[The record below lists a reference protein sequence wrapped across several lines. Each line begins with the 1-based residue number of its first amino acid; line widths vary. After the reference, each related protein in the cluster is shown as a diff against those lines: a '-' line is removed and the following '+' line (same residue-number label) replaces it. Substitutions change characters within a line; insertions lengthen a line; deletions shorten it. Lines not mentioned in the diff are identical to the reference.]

1 MTREHYRGQVDW
13 ISVQMVQRWREQID
27 QRAQALPTSVI
38 QIQGAPLLPT
48 PLLGSGSP
56 SVDSSADPS
65 EFQWLTEKLKSN
77 TRMELADI
85 KKCVQLLIK
94 DGIDS
99 ESILADLSPDE
110 FTIEYLKSIGIIS
123 LGARQQLLRIHQSL
137 VKQHGIQAP
146 SSQNAG
152 PTTTDNKIVHP
163 ADARKMAALEKEMLD
178 KTKAANET
186 AQKAVK
192 TAAET
197 KSMLDAFVEATG
209 VGAGGQM
216 QDAVR
221 TKDGEIKITMTSP
234 ATEQRLDTLGS
245 SVAVIREEHEQ
256 QIQDHDE
263 RLARLER
270 RNNKNKCCT
279 VS

>member
-1 MTREHYRGQVDW
+1 
-13 ISVQMVQRWREQID
+13 
-27 QRAQALPTSVI
+27 
-38 QIQGAPLLPT
+38 
-48 PLLGSGSP
+48 
-56 SVDSSADPS
+56 
-65 EFQWLTEKLKSN
+65 LTEKLKAN
-77 TRMELADI
+77 TRMKLADI

-123 LGARQQLLRIHQSL
+123 LGARQQLLLIHQSL
-137 VKQHGIQAP
+137 VKQHRIQAP
-146 SSQNAG
+146 PSQNAG
-152 PTTTDNKIVHP
+152 PTTADNKIVHP

-186 AQKAVK
+186 AQKAAQS
-192 TAAET
+192 AAEANR
-197 KSMLDAFVEATG
+197 KLDAFVEATG

-245 SVAVIREEHEQ
+245 SVAAIRDEHEQ

>member
-1 MTREHYRGQVDW
+1 
-13 ISVQMVQRWREQID
+13 
-27 QRAQALPTSVI
+27 
-38 QIQGAPLLPT
+38 
-48 PLLGSGSP
+48 
-56 SVDSSADPS
+56 
-65 EFQWLTEKLKSN
+65 
-77 TRMELADI
+77 MELADI
-85 KKCVQLLIK
+85 KKCVQLLVK

-99 ESILADLSPDE
+99 ESILAKVSPDE
-110 FTIEYLKSIGIIS
+110 FTVEYLKSIGIIS

-137 VKQHGIQAP
+137 VKQHRIQAP
-146 SSQNAG
+146 PSQNAG
-152 PTTTDNKIVHP
+152 LTTADNKIVHP

-186 AQKAVK
+186 AQKAAQSAQK
-192 TAAET
+192 AEQKAAEANR
-197 KSMLDAFVEATG
+197 KLDAFVEATG

-245 SVAVIREEHEQ
+245 SVAAIRDEHEQ
-256 QIQDHDE
+256 QIQDYDE